1 MLLHSVLLV
10 VLSGL
15 TIGEAALQVPLSAFN
30 EHGHHSNDRY
40 EFKWPIH
47 KVALIGAGVG
57 YAATSSNFGNV
68 SS

>member
-1 MLLHSVLLV
+1 MRLHSALL

-47 KVALIGAGVG
+47 KVAIIGAGVG
-57 YAATSSNFGNV
+57 YVATSHNLESG